1 MHRQLRGK
9 DCFPLF
15 FFFFFLF
22 KKKMENNP
30 FHHLDISARSS
41 LSENREDGLDEAV
54 DKRISLDPVV
64 SDDLQRTHTEHAL
77 QLVEEVTG
85 TDQRRRPSKA
95 GVLSNLL
102 KLDVFDPSD
111 RRPVRPTLLRS
122 LTSSQTLLQR
132 MAPSVQDIEKA
143 DPRMAIASEIA
154 DILSRQDF
162 ILHLGKALVRTGAL
176 SHRIV
181 SEPEA

>member
-1 MHRQLRGK
+1 
-9 DCFPLF
+9 
-15 FFFFFLF
+15 
-22 KKKMENNP
+22 MENNP
-30 FHHLDISARSS
+30 FHHPDVSARSS

-64 SDDLQRTHTEHAL
+64 SDDLQRTHTDHAL

-102 KLDVFDPSD
+102 KLDVFDSSD
-111 RRPVRPTLLRS
+111 RRPVRPTPLRS

-143 DPRMAIASEIA
+143 DHAAHRMAIASEIA

-181 SEPEA
+181 SAPEA